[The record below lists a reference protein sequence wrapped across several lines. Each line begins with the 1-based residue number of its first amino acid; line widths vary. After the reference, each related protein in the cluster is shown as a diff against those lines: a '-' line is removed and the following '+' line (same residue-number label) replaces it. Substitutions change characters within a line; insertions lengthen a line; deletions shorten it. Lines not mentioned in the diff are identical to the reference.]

1 MTSAV
6 VVLIH
11 TIMGSQTI
19 NVRLSIRIAFCV
31 LAVCILSGCVRAV
44 RQMHKAA
51 QAEALSKDVVVTGQE
66 SVPPEVLAEI
76 EGVVTKGAPGITA
89 IAMRDGR
96 RLFRVDVG
104 NIGPTTQYPV
114 ASVSKWMTAALV
126 MTVVDEGKLRLDDPI
141 SNVLPEFTGSASRIT
156 LRELLAQISGLV
168 SLKSL
173 VDVKQDPRIT
183 LAESAAEIA
192 RRPLEDSPGHV
203 FKYGGPGFQVAGALV
218 EAVTGRRWADLF
230 AERISRPLGMTHTY
244 WEHLPSR
251 GVSPADTRNPLLQ
264 GGAVTTA
271 DDYMRFL
278 EMLARRGMI
287 AGNRV
292 LSTGA
297 VEAME
302 TVQTL
307 GKPMA
312 YLPPGA
318 RPGMQY
324 ALGNWCERWTDGGEC
339 TLVSSPGAFGTYPW
353 IDRQSGVYGIF
364 FLHDRLPRVV
374 EHLLKARS
382 AIIRSVSAK

>member
-1 MTSAV
+1 MT
-6 VVLIH
+6 
-11 TIMGSQTI
+11 GEQ
-19 NVRLSIRIAFCV
+19 
-31 LAVCILSGCVRAV
+31 
-44 RQMHKAA
+44 
-51 QAEALSKDVVVTGQE
+51 
-66 SVPPEVLAEI
+66 SVPPEVLAEL
-76 EGVVTKGAPGITA
+76 ESVVKKGAPGITA
-89 IAMRDGR
+89 IAMRDDR
-96 RLFRVDVG
+96 RLFRVDIG

-114 ASVSKWMTAALV
+114 ASASKWMTAALV

-141 SNVLPEFTGSASRIT
+141 SNLLPEFTGSASRIT
-156 LRELLAQISGLV
+156 LRELLAQTSGLG

-173 VDVKQDPRIT
+173 VDVKQVPRMT
-183 LAESAAEIA
+183 LAESTAGIA
-192 RRPLEDSPGHV
+192 RRPLEDPPRQV
-203 FKYGGPGFQVAGALV
+203 FQVWRTGLS
-218 EAVTGRRWADLF
+218 GRRRACRGGYGQALGGFVRRAHRKAARDDAHLLGASAQPRRF
-230 AERISRPLGMTHTY
+230 A
-244 WEHLPSR
+244 
-251 GVSPADTRNPLLQ
+251 ADTRNPLLQ
-264 GGAVTTA
+264 GGVVTTA

-278 EMLARRGMI
+278 EMLARRGMF

-318 RPGMQY
+318 RAGMQY
-324 ALGNWCERWTDGGEC
+324 ALGNWCERWNDGGGC

-374 EHLLKARS
+374 EHLMKARA
-382 AIIRSVSAK
+382 AIIRTVSAK